1 MPGISYPKEVIKDLV
16 EGKLPWGQ
24 LKSIIS
30 GYKDDDRFDKYI
42 EVLQEKVPWKEKI
55 LLPLS
60 FDLYIVQKGTERIV
74 KCGCGYEF
82 GDYRENWKLK
92 SLIHVRDSEEE
103 VDELYPYPCKP
114 DPEYCEIREHYCPGC
129 GTQLEVDVVPF
140 GYPLVF
146 DFLPD
151 LDSFYS
157 EWLGKPLPQ
166 AKEFKDLTYEL
177 SRKWGEESRSR

>member
-1 MPGISYPKEVIKDLV
+1 MPAISYSKEVIRDLI
-16 EGKLPWGQ
+16 EGKLPWPQ
-24 LKSIIS
+24 VKSIIS

-60 FDLYIVQKGTERIV
+60 DELYIVQKGTERSV

-92 SLIHVRDSEEE
+92 ALIHVLETEEE
-103 VDELYPYPCKP
+103 LRELYPYPNEL
-114 DPEYCEIREHYCPGC
+114 DPKYCEIREHYCPGC
-129 GTQLEVDVVPF
+129 GAQLEVDVVPF
-140 GYPLVF
+140 GYPAVF

-151 LDSFYS
+151 LDAFYRQ
-157 EWLGKPLPQ
+157 WLGRPLPQ
-166 AKEFKDLTYEL
+166 HKEFKDMTYEL
-177 SRKWGEESRSR
+177 TRKWGKEDETS